1 MRKSYLTSI
10 IAGISLTFFVATLAA
25 PAQAQNVVMPPDW
38 EVFPKCI
45 DTDENVMCLQK
56 FDVDSDQNG
65 TFEDALSSDSLYTN
79 VYLFDNK
86 ENNIASLAAYVYS
99 NVGYQNLDPA
109 LPIGS
114 KINLEI
120 NTRDWKPNPQA
131 FTTAKLDSFRVE
143 QVDGEW
149 ITYATIETKSYSIK
163 READQGGGILTQD
176 SQANLIMW
184 GDENKDAYSY
194 VFDGMYISSNASS
207 TTWPWYDSAAMS
219 WTLDS
224 SGPALNTYGDP
235 NIAYLNAF
243 FPDTAIISAY
253 GADPESMVGVFK
265 VLRKDGTEIVEQEV
279 VISRVEEP
287 IAGIL
292 IEIPAYSFS
301 SNDVIEAP
309 LSIFKKKI
317 APFASKKYRSP
328 KHIVKP
334 KVKMISAPSLY
345 SANKQG
351 KKVVLSGSKVSTANS
366 YQGVCIKGSKIKY
379 GTANNPKVAINNLTK
394 GNWNC
399 RIRGVKK
406 IGGKW
411 SNQIQVKIS

>member
-1 MRKSYLTSI
+1 MRKSRFFIAISGALLALLTS
-10 IAGISLTFFVATLAA
+10 TLVS
-25 PAQAQNVVMPPDW
+25 PAQAQLVEMPEDW
-38 EVFPKCI
+38 DVFPKCI
-45 DTDENVMCLQK
+45 DTEENVMCLQK

-65 TFEDALSSDSLYTN
+65 NFEDALNDDSLYTN

-86 ENNIASLAAYVYS
+86 DNNVASLAAYVYS
-99 NVGYQNLDPA
+99 NEGYQNLDPA
-109 LPIGS
+109 LPVGS

-131 FTTAKLDSFRVE
+131 FTTAKLDAFRVE
-143 QVDGEW
+143 QVEGEW

-163 READQGGGILTQD
+163 REAEQGGGIMTQD

-184 GDENKDAYSY
+184 GDEFKDAYSY
-194 VFDGMYISSNASS
+194 VFDGMYISSNAAT
-207 TTWPWYDSAAMS
+207 TTWPYYDSTSMT

-224 SGPALNTYGDP
+224 SGPALDTYGES

-253 GADPESMVGVFK
+253 GADPVSMVGVFK
-265 VLRKDGTEIVEQEV
+265 VMRKDGTETVEQEV
-279 VISRVEEP
+279 VISRVESP
-287 IAGIL
+287 TPGIL
-292 IEIPAYSFS
+292 IEIPAYGFS
-301 SNDVIEAP
+301 SNEVIETLSSVRKQIVP
-309 LSIFKKKI
+309 L
-317 APFASKKYRSP
+317 AGSKYKHP

-334 KVKMISAPSLY
+334 KTKLLSAPSLY
-345 SANKQG
+345 SLKKQG
-351 KKVVLSGSKVSTANS
+351 NKVVLSGSKVSAANS
-366 YQGVCIKGSKIKY
+366 YQGVCIKGSKIRY
-379 GTANNPKVAINNLTK
+379 GTSNNPKVTINNLGK

-411 SNQIQVKIS
+411 SNAIKVKVS

>member
-1 MRKSYLTSI
+1 MRKSFLTSI
-10 IAGISLTFFVATLAA
+10 IAGISLTFFAAALAM

-38 EVFPKCI
+38 EVFPKCV
-45 DTDENVMCLQK
+45 DTEENVMCLQK

-65 TFEDALSSDSLYTN
+65 IFEDALSSETLYTD

-86 ENNIASLAAYVYS
+86 DNNIASLAAYVYS

-163 READQGGGILTQD
+163 RDADQGGGILTQD

-194 VFDGMYISSNASS
+194 VFDGMYISSNAST
-207 TTWPWYDSAAMS
+207 TTWPWYDSTAMS

-224 SGPALNTYGDP
+224 SGPALNTYGDS

-253 GADPESMVGVFK
+253 GADPVSMVGVFK
-265 VLRKDGTEIVEQEV
+265 VMRKDGSETVEQEV
-279 VISRVEEP
+279 VISRIESP
-287 IAGIL
+287 TPGIL
-292 IEIPAYSFS
+292 IEIPAYGFS
-301 SNDVIEAP
+301 SNEVIAP
-309 LSIFKKKI
+309 LSGVGKVF
-317 APFASKKYRSP
+317 APLASTKYRSP

-334 KVKMISAPSLY
+334 KTKLISAPTLRSAIRSGNKAVLTGTSVS
-345 SANKQG
+345 SAN
-351 KKVVLSGSKVSTANS
+351 T

-379 GTANNPKVAINNLTK
+379 GTANKPKVTINNLTK

-406 IGGKW
+406 IGGTW
-411 SNQIQVKIS
+411 SNAIKVKIS